1 MTSLDRDHKVFVLT
15 LAKNAN
21 GSRDV
26 VMRVDALLRK
36 YDLVSGVMRLPW
48 RRSRR
53 MAAPAGLR
61 SRTGQVRWLTAR
73 HLLKVDGTRYS
84 AAHMFHQTTHHGRDI
99 SHFAIYFASKRE

>member
-15 LAKNAN
+15 LTKNAN

-36 YDLVSGVMRLPW
+36 YDLVSGVMRLSW